1 MPPCHAAPIH
11 QQYYSATLSQN
22 NVTMSKRK
30 QQRRPQAS
38 KKVRDQNRKARRQQF
53 RARPKPPPPP
63 PPPSLEPIP
72 GGLEG
77 VIIELSS
84 GFCWVDL
91 GERVLICRLRRSQ
104 EIEGVN
110 EGYVN
115 PITVGDQVI
124 VTEHDVDEETM
135 EGTVERVLPRRSV
148 IARSDLQKPHLQ
160 QILVAN
166 VDQLLIVSSWKEP
179 VIWFE
184 LIDRYLITTQRN
196 ALKAI
201 ICVNKIDLAVDRAQ
215 IDQAFQPY
223 RALGCTIIYTSVL
236 YNEGIETLREY
247 LQSRT
252 SVVSGLSGVGK
263 SSLLAAV
270 QPNLDIRI
278 GDISEA
284 HGEGKHTTTRAKMF
298 KLEQGGF
305 IVDTPGIRTFGLADL
320 YRDELYEFYPDVTEA
335 ALRCRFKNCTHEQE
349 PGCAIRAS
357 IEEGSLSVQR
367 YHSYQKIW
375 ESLPEET
382 WQAQWH

>member
-1 MPPCHAAPIH
+1 
-11 QQYYSATLSQN
+11 
-22 NVTMSKRK
+22 MSKRK

-53 RARPKPPPPP
+53 RARPKPLPPP

-110 EGYVN
+110 EGYIN

-124 VTEHDVDEETM
+124 VTEHEVDEETM

-179 VIWFE
+179 MVWFE
-184 LIDRYLITTQRN
+184 LIDRYLITAQRN
-196 ALKAI
+196 ELKAI
-201 ICVNKIDLAVDRAQ
+201 VCVNKIDLALDRAQ
-215 IDQAFQPY
+215 IDQALRPY
-223 RALGCTIIYTSVL
+223 RDLDCTIIYTSVL
-236 YNEGIETLREY
+236 QKEGIDSLREC
-247 LQSRT
+247 LQGRT

-270 QPNLDIRI
+270 QPDLDLRI

-284 HGEGKHTTTRAKMF
+284 HGEGKHTTTRAKMY
-298 KLEQGGF
+298 KLDQGGF

-357 IEEGSLSVQR
+357 IEEGSLSAQR

-375 ESLPEET
+375 ESLPEEA
-382 WQAQWH
+382 WQAHRLF